1 VKRLMAEFVPAA
13 DEVHSLQTRK
23 DPEGLLFQKIAEQ
36 GHYAGR
42 VQPTN
47 TRQGTYAAAPSGVL
61 LGSINSNDPKRMA
74 DMLRQALAKWRSLPE
89 PDKWLEGSLRPT
101 PGRPEF
107 HYPADGLV
115 LRQTVRDLPRQNPP
129 PDWRGTAW
137 NKDYAWFR
145 KEEAR
150 SLLPAELRAGS
161 TQDVPRPLLVRL
173 GRFNLMD
180 TVRGQSFQY
189 PANAIQRAERKDAR
203 RANGPLA
210 DRRLPRHAFSFRPEA
225 RLRPRFGR
233 RSGLG
238 PVQREVHEIRARRGG
253 LTLGRHAV
261 QRAQRRLG
269 TGADRLPVP
278 ARFGPAARQGSA
290 KRVSQLRL
298 AVAASAGVW
307 PRLSRT
313 RKMGHN
319 RLFGPVV

>member
-189 PANAIQRAERKDAR
+189 PANAIQRAELTAR
-203 RANGPLA
+203 VERVVGDRVEVRLNGQMRAEQTGRWPIAGYRDMHSPSDQKRGYDLDLEGEAVWDRSKEKFTKFELVAAGSRWGATQYNG
-210 DRRLPRHAFSFRPEA
+210 
-225 RLRPRFGR
+225 
-233 RSGLG
+233 RSDDLG
-238 PVQREVHEIRARRGG
+238 PAPIGYLFQLASDQPH
-253 LTLGRHAV
+253 
-261 QRAQRRLG
+261 
-269 TGADRLPVP
+269 DKVP
-278 ARFGPAARQGSA
+278 PSEFHSYGWR
-290 KRVSQLRL
+290 
-298 AVAASAGVW
+298 
-307 PRLSRT
+307 
-313 RKMGHN
+313 
-319 RLFGPVV
+319 